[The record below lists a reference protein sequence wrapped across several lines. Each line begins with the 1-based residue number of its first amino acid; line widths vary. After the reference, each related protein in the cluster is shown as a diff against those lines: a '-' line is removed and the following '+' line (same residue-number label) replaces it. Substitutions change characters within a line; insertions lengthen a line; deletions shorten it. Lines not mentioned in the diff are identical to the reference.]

1 MEYSVSDL
9 IRILLKKWYVILLT
23 MLVVS
28 CLALFLSQRSYRTAV
43 AQYEALTT
51 EKAPVLVQ
59 LSTLK
64 QSAVL
69 TFTVS
74 DLTAQSI
81 FDYTEEEQQ
90 AFLTMLE
97 NTQLA
102 ALEEVCQSMELFTA
116 MQTRLLSLELQE
128 PPLIDADKKVTPS
141 SGPLVLEDHITAAVR
156 GSRVTLSISG
166 LEEDTCT
173 AVAEAYW
180 ACLAEKMTSALVTTT
195 ADTRRA
201 SFTPDPERFT
211 NSALFMQEVLAE
223 PAPTPPRPVKV
234 AGTAAV
240 FSFVFAGFG
249 VLLYTFVRDT
259 APSKKARGAG
269 ESA

>member
-23 MLVVS
+23 MLAVS
-28 CLALFLSQRSYRTAV
+28 CMALFLSQRSYRTAV

-59 LSTLK
+59 LGTLE

-74 DLTAQSI
+74 DLTSQSI

-102 ALEEVCQSMELFTA
+102 ALEEICQSAELFAA
-116 MQTRLLSLELQE
+116 MQTCLLPLNLQE
-128 PPLIDADKKVTPS
+128 PPFIDADKKVTPS
-141 SGPLVLEDHITAAVR
+141 SGPLVLENHMTSAVR
-156 GSRVTLSISG
+156 SSQVTLSVSG
-166 LEEDTCT
+166 LEEDACA

-180 ACLAEKMTSALVTTT
+180 ACLAEQLTSVLITTT
-195 ADTRRA
+195 ADASRA
-201 SFTPDPERFT
+201 AFTPDPERFT
-211 NSALFMQEVLAE
+211 NDALLMQEVMAE

-234 AGTAAV
+234 AGTAAAY
-240 FSFVFAGFG
+240 SFVFACFG
-249 VLLYTFVRDT
+249 VLLYTFIRDT
-259 APSKKARGAG
+259 APAEKHRGSKETA
-269 ESA
+269 